1 MADHLRKHYFV
12 IVKALGVLAL
22 AISGTMGFI
31 GDTDRAGLVFL
42 ASAIFLFCTVF
53 TELSGGNGRRVALAA
68 EVIASLGS
76 FFLSPLIGVCY
87 MAISYLDVVA
97 ELGIAFYVGVLALL
111 FLRSFREIDMMISI
125 AVMLFL
131 IVIYYQHYKIIRR
144 YETDYRD
151 NILQE
156 SKLKS
161 DIAHS
166 QLAYKAELNKS
177 RLQHE
182 NELLEE
188 KSRISQALHD
198 KLGHSINGSIYQLE
212 AAKVLIE
219 KDPDKSISIL
229 QAVIDN
235 MRGSMDEIRV
245 IIRNERPDRKRIALK
260 SMQALLEE
268 CEEKYDIKTTL
279 QVSEDN
285 DKIPESIWE
294 IILDNTFEA
303 VTNAL
308 KYSSCSEIAITIT
321 LLGEV
326 VRVTIKDNGRGAPS
340 GFEDGMGIQG
350 MKNRVRKVRGYLDI
364 ESENGF
370 AINMILPVRMA
381 QKEETDGAD

>member
-1 MADHLRKHYFV
+1 
-12 IVKALGVLAL
+12 
-22 AISGTMGFI
+22 
-31 GDTDRAGLVFL
+31 
-42 ASAIFLFCTVF
+42 
-53 TELSGGNGRRVALAA
+53 
-68 EVIASLGS
+68 
-76 FFLSPLIGVCY
+76 
-87 MAISYLDVVA
+87 
-97 ELGIAFYVGVLALL
+97 
-111 FLRSFREIDMMISI
+111 
-125 AVMLFL
+125 
-131 IVIYYQHYKIIRR
+131 
-144 YETDYRD
+144 
-151 NILQE
+151 
-156 SKLKS
+156 
-161 DIAHS
+161 
-166 QLAYKAELNKS
+166 
-177 RLQHE
+177 
-182 NELLEE
+182 
-188 KSRISQALHD
+188 
-198 KLGHSINGSIYQLE
+198 
-212 AAKVLIE
+212 
-219 KDPDKSISIL
+219 
-229 QAVIDN
+229 
-235 MRGSMDEIRV
+235 MDEIRV